1 MVCLNDET
9 LQVEAVFM
17 LSACVAPSIAE
28 DWFLGYVYTMRDS
41 GRCPQ
46 PSQRELECGHG
57 THVDIGILGSGI
69 TPQFK

>member
-1 MVCLNDET
+1 
-9 LQVEAVFM
+9 M
-17 LSACVAPSIAE
+17 LSACAAPSIAE